1 MNKPDTLMQDTSS
14 RSIHAH
20 MCLRNIEHSLLSF
33 VSCLNALYRGQIK
46 RRRNLTYT
54 LCTHLANSAFV
65 PELKV
70 YVLP

>member
-33 VSCLNALYRGQIK
+33 VSCLNALYTGPI
-46 RRRNLTYT
+46 
-54 LCTHLANSAFV
+54 
-65 PELKV
+65 
-70 YVLP
+70 